1 MASTI
6 SRWRVPIALILL
18 SAVPVTFAAI
28 RAAELAS
35 HPAVTPDNAR
45 FVAMPVP
52 ILLHVYGG
60 IPFALLG
67 ALQFVPSLRR
77 RPWHRIVGR
86 LLIPCGL
93 ALGVSG
99 VWMTLRDDL
108 PPTDGALL
116 NVFRLLFGGLMIV
129 SVVMGF
135 LAIRRREIARHRAWM
150 MRAYAIALGAGTQ
163 AVFFL
168 FWVLPFGEPTVT
180 EKALLM
186 GAAWTVNL
194 AVAEW
199 FVRRPARRRVAAP
212 KRLGTSPY
220 ESSASGASAAS
231 GPRDT
236 MST

>member
-6 SRWRVPIALILL
+6 SRWRVPVALILL

-28 RAAELAS
+28 RAVELAS

-45 FVAMPVP
+45 FVAMPIP

-60 IPFALLG
+60 IPFAVLG
-67 ALQFVPSLRR
+67 AFQFVPSLRR
-77 RPWHRIVGR
+77 RRWHRIAGR

-99 VWMTLRDDL
+99 VWMTVRDDL
-108 PPTDGALL
+108 PPSDGALL
-116 NVFRLLFGGLMIV
+116 NVFRLLFGGLMIL
-129 SVVMGF
+129 SVLFG
-135 LAIRRREIARHRAWM
+135 LYEIRRREIARHRAWM

-168 FWVLPFGEPTVT
+168 FYAIPFGEPGVT
-180 EKALLM
+180 AKALLM

-194 AVAEW
+194 AAAEW
-199 FVRRPARRRVAAP
+199 FIRRRVRRPTADRTM
-212 KRLGTSPY
+212 TSP
-220 ESSASGASAAS
+220 
-231 GPRDT
+231 
-236 MST
+236 